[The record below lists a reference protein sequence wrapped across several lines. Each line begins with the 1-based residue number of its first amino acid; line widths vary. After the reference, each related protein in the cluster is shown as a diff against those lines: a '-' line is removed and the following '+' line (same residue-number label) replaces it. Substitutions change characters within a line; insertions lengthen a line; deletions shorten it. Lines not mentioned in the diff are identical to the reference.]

1 MPIRSAL
8 PRHYRRR
15 MSDEHQA
22 SAVIKWWAMIVFG
35 ALAAL
40 LIAWLGHL
48 AGVSLS
54 TVLSIATVA
63 AALAWLIVLVAV
75 PWNLY
80 FSARRV
86 VMEMAVSR
94 GRGISIPPEQ
104 DAEAHAIARR
114 MLWFALG
121 GHVATAAVAG
131 AVTYISGAA
140 IGYYITAAYLFSATI
155 RPAAAYFAHLRQ
167 RISTLSRESL
177 HPRED
182 VVSLRERVAALVK
195 TAKRLEEE
203 LTESRRALDNDLRRT
218 EAKLADGIAHGRQVL
233 TGDLARLQ
241 DAQIADRETARLRD
255 EQLGRRIDTMIRR
268 IDETLAG
275 LGDQQELLAGL
286 HALVRMVR
294 AEPASPA

>member
-1 MPIRSAL
+1 
-8 PRHYRRR
+8 

-22 SAVIKWWAMIVFG
+22 SAVLKWWAMIVFG

-48 AGVSLS
+48 AGVSLG
-54 TVLSIATVA
+54 TVLSIAAVA

-80 FSARRV
+80 FGARRV

-94 GRGISIPPEQ
+94 SRGIDIPPEQ
-104 DAEAHAIARR
+104 EAEAHTIARR

-121 GHVATAAVAG
+121 SHLVTAAVAG
-131 AVTYISGAA
+131 AVAYVSGAA

-155 RPAAAYFAHLRQ
+155 RPAAAYFAHLRE

-182 VVSLRERVAALVK
+182 VVALRERVAALVK
-195 TAKRLEEE
+195 MAKALEEE
-203 LTESRRALDNDLRRT
+203 LAESRRAHADDLRRT

-233 TGDLARLQ
+233 TADLARLQ
-241 DAQIADRETARLRD
+241 DAQVTDSDAARKRD
-255 EQLGRRIDTMIRR
+255 EELGRRIDSMIRR
-268 IDETLAG
+268 IDETLTG

-286 HALVRMVR
+286 RALVRMVR
-294 AEPASPA
+294 AEHE